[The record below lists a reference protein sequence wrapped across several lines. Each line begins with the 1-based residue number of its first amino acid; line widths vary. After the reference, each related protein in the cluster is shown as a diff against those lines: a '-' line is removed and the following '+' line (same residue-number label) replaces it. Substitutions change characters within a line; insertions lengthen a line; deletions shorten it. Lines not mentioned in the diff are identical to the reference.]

1 MVKDKGSSLR
11 SRRVG
16 ESEEGKGGDWK
27 ERERKSGNPFSLSPF
42 SPFPLPLPFLLL
54 PLRL

>member
-11 SRRVG
+11 SRRAG

-27 ERERKSGNPFSLSPF
+27 ERERK
-42 SPFPLPLPFLLL
+42 
-54 PLRL
+54 